1 MRVTFLLCAAAVSMA
16 ASSPESEATH
26 SAPQS
31 AMPVLGSLDVERDAC
46 DDLITQAR
54 QDSVLPKLDRQPAT
68 ADKPY
73 FIAAA
78 DQKIDGCSVMV
89 MHNDKADF
97 RPLPSSPDGPAR
109 LEPAR

>member
-1 MRVTFLLCAAAVSMA
+1 MRVTFLLCAAGLSIA
-16 ASSPESEATH
+16 ASPPEGEATH
-26 SAPQS
+26 SAPRS

-73 FIAAA
+73 FIAAV

>member
-1 MRVTFLLCAAAVSMA
+1 
-16 ASSPESEATH
+16 
-26 SAPQS
+26 
-31 AMPVLGSLDVERDAC
+31 MPVLRSLDVERDAC

-73 FIAAA
+73 FIAAV